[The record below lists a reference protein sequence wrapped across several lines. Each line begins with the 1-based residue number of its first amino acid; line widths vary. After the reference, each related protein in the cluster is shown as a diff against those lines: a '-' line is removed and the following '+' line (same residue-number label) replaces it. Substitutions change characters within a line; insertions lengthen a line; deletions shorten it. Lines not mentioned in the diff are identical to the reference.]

1 MLAIGSGG
9 QHWVSRTTLKNVCWR
24 EVSTKEN
31 VFVLP
36 SLVAGD
42 GLVRYA
48 CQILHLWRHL
58 VILRCWGLRVLRV
71 HFRRP
76 TFCRSSCSS
85 SCGWGF
91 QYGYTGLTYV
101 TATVRGAELL
111 HCVQKLKMRQP
122 THNLHARFLPQIVP
136 LGAVP

>member
-42 GLVRYA
+42 GLVRHA

-71 HFRRP
+71 HFDDQPFADRRVHP
-76 TFCRSSCSS
+76 P
-85 SCGWGF
+85 
-91 QYGYTGLTYV
+91 V
-101 TATVRGAELL
+101 VGAFNMDTRVL
-111 HCVQKLKMRQP
+111 H
-122 THNLHARFLPQIVP
+122 T
-136 LGAVP
+136 